1 MSCKHKIVVCIAILI
16 IYGHN
21 HLHRHHHQ
29 NHPQDHDGGAPPV
42 GGSMG
47 PAGADSE
54 VLAKSPGRDP
64 GHDRDDNPDG
74 DDDHGD
80 PDHLKDQGNAFRHSF
95 K

>member
-1 MSCKHKIVVCIAILI
+1 MSALPSSSNS
-16 IYGHN
+16 HN
-21 HLHRHHHQ
+21 HLRLHYYQ
-29 NHPQDHDGGAPPV
+29 NHPQDHPHDHHVLAPPV

-80 PDHLKDQGNAFRHSF
+80 PDHLKDDHTRKRS
-95 K
+95 